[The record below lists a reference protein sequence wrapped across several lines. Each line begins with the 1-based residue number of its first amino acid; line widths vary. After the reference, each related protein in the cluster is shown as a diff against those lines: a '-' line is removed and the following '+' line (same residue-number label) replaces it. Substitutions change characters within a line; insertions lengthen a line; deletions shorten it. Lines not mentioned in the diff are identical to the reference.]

1 MLGIV
6 ECTSGDKYI
15 ALECAQRGDLFTL
28 IKKNEVQPKQLLR
41 ILHEICLGMHY
52 LHKHK

>member
-15 ALECAQRGDLFTL
+15 ALECAQRGDLRTL
-28 IKKNEVQPKQLLR
+28 IHKNDVKPKQLLR
-41 ILHEICLGMHY
+41 ILYEICLGMNY